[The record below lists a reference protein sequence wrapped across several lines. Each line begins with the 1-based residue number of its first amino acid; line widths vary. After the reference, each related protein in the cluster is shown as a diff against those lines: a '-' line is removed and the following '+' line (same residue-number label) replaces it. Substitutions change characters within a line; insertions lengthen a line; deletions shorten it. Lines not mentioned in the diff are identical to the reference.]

1 MRSGGRQD
9 WLTIREVRVTRVGGQ
24 WGVRVGDH
32 WHLCRASEERVV
44 FEIAAAFIQLH
55 HDEAGSD
62 ESASAFVGRVGLDYV
77 RDRIVRHPDERD
89 RLLARFM
96 REHRRR
102 RDITRSDDIVLA
114 LLDDARA
121 RAS

>member
-1 MRSGGRQD
+1 MPGIHQD
-9 WLTIREVRVTRVGGQ
+9 WVTIRDVHVTKLGGQ
-24 WGVRVGDH
+24 WGVRVGERS
-32 WHLCRASEERVV
+32 HLCRASEERVV

-55 HDEAGSD
+55 HDEAGLGEGAAEFLD
-62 ESASAFVGRVGLDYV
+62 RVGLGYV
-77 RDRIVRHPDERD
+77 RERVVRHPELRE

-96 REHRRR
+96 RQHRRG

-114 LLDDARA
+114 LMDNARV